1 MVAGGAGSIAQGTMP
16 EVVVFAFAVADGL
29 LPAVGA
35 APYDVLARQLPRLLV
50 ARLNGDADRGARYF
64 PFVGNDDGRRTFLS
78 LTDFVAPERLAE
90 LHRQPDV
97 RLLVDA
103 RLDADGLHWRIHD
116 ANRAALLRA
125 CTVPFDPRQPLAPLP
140 RLEFEIGDLLGRTDR
155 PQPIAAL
162 AGEALG
168 WWLIA
173 KDAVLRAETN
183 LLADGDGDPLRAAL
197 RLVELAADEPLAQ
210 DVALEL
216 AAHVARRSR
225 THPSLAALVGGLTP
239 HLVADVERLERH
251 AALAQTIGDEHAA
264 ATSLARAAR
273 LAPQRPELTERAA
286 ALLYRCGRHTE
297 LSRLVQALR
306 DQGQVSPIALAQLA
320 AVADRIGDR
329 RLRGELTAEL
339 LTRPTL
345 PVAVARLL
353 VSFLLEEERA
363 EPARAVAERAL
374 AADPAHGMLQ
384 FELGR
389 ACLLLGDDAAAA
401 TALAAAL
408 ALGVAPAVQA
418 QARRLQRLARVPGLW
433 RGSCAVEAAVAAG
446 DLPTALLAARRLVAA
461 YRDVPEALY
470 LLGLVRHKLAQPRRA
485 ERWLRRALA
494 GDPDC
499 ADTHNR
505 LGVLLLERGAL
516 REGHE
521 HLRTAH
527 RLAPD
532 DAAPLLHLAQAC
544 ALLGEPTEARQHLVA
559 AQRCGADPQLLAAV
573 EREVASR
580 CA

>member
-1 MVAGGAGSIAQGTMP
+1 M
-16 EVVVFAFAVADGL
+16 FAFAVADGL
-29 LPAVGA
+29 LPVVGA
-35 APYDVLARQLPRLLV
+35 APFDVLARQLPRLLV
-50 ARLNGDADRGARYF
+50 ARLNGSADRGARFF
-64 PFVGNDDGRRTFLS
+64 PFVGNDDGRRAFLT
-78 LTDFVAPERLAE
+78 LPEFVAPERLAE

-103 RLDADGLHWRIHD
+103 RFTADTLHWRIHD
-116 ANRAALLRA
+116 ANRAALQRE

-140 RLEFEIGDLLGRTDR
+140 RLEFEIADQLGRADR
-155 PQPIAAL
+155 PQPVAAL

-173 KDAVLRAETN
+173 KDVVLRAETN
-183 LLADGDGDPLRAAL
+183 LLADTDGDPLRAAL
-197 RLVELAADEPLAQ
+197 RLVELAAAEPLAQ

-216 AAHVARRSR
+216 AAHVARRTR
-225 THPSLAALVGGLTP
+225 EQPSLAPLVQGLTP
-239 HLVADVERLERH
+239 HLGADVDRLERH
-251 AALAQTIGDEHAA
+251 AALATAIGDEDAA

-273 LAPQRPELTERAA
+273 LAPSRPELTERAA

-306 DQGQVSPIALAQLA
+306 EQGEVSPIALAQLA

-339 LTRPTL
+339 LTRPAL
-345 PVAVARLL
+345 PVAVARLV
-353 VSFLLEEERA
+353 VSFLLEEQRA

-389 ACLLLGDDAAAA
+389 ACLLLGDDVAAA

-408 ALGVAPAVQA
+408 SLGVAPGVQA
-418 QARRLQRLARVPGLW
+418 QARRLHRLAQVPGLW
-433 RGSCAVEAAVAAG
+433 RGATLVEAAVAAG
-446 DLPTALLAARRLVAA
+446 DLPAALTAARRLVAA
-461 YRDVPEALY
+461 HRDAPEALF

-485 ERWLRRALA
+485 ERWLRRAIA
-494 GDPDC
+494 RDPNC
-499 ADTHNR
+499 ADAHNR

-516 REGHE
+516 REGHQ
-521 HLRTAH
+521 HLQTAH
-527 RLAPD
+527 QLGPD
-532 DAAPLLHLAQAC
+532 EPAPLLHLAQAC
-544 ALLGEPTEARQHLVA
+544 ALLGEPEQARQHLA
-559 AQRCGADPQLLAAV
+559 AAARCGADPQLLGAV